1 MTTILIIEDDET
13 LREAL
18 DDRLTLEGYRVASAS
33 SGDDGLRQALEHPP
47 DLVLCDIMMPGL
59 DGYGVLREMQKDP
72 RTAAVPFVFLTAKA
86 TPMQVRVGMGVGA
99 DDYLCKPVS
108 SAELLVTIR
117 ARLWKSARAE
127 ERSEH
132 AADVARQGVV
142 RKLPQEIIP
151 PLTSLLSAAQL
162 MEVTTTGKSAQEV
175 QELGRSLRTATER
188 LQRTARRFLLSEL
201 EVASQTPAAQAQLRG
216 TCHIPA
222 AAWVTALAEH
232 LSRQNSRRED
242 LRLDLALVDLSMS
255 TNHFSELVAQLL
267 DNAFKFS
274 PRGSGVLVQLALLP
288 NDWCELTVRD
298 RGRGLTAVQARQ
310 AEDLSRAGH
319 DLWSQPGAGLG
330 LALVG
335 QLVALYGGQFT
346 IKGELDSGTR
356 ATVRLP
362 HGRPGSKS
370 ASPLEPE
377 LLQKV
382 ARALGKG
389 PEGGA

>member
-1 MTTILIIEDDET
+1 MATILIIEDDAT
-13 LREAL
+13 LRSTL
-18 DDRLTLEGYRVASAS
+18 DDRLTLEGFRVAAAS
-33 SGDDGLRQALEHPP
+33 SGEDGLRQALDQPP
-47 DLVLCDIMMPGL
+47 DLILCDIMMPGL
-59 DGYGVLREMQKDP
+59 DGYGVLRELQKHP
-72 RTAAVPFVFLTAKA
+72 RTAAIPFVFLTAKA
-86 TPMQVRVGMGVGA
+86 TPLQVRVGMGIGA
-99 DDYLCKPVS
+99 DDYLCKPVTT
-108 SAELLVTIR
+108 AELLVTIR
-117 ARLWKSARAE
+117 ARLWKRDRQA

-162 MEVTTTGKSAQEV
+162 LEVTTTAKSAQEV

-188 LQRTARRFLLSEL
+188 LQRTARRFLLAEL
-201 EVASQTPAAQAQLRG
+201 EVASRDPVAQAQLRG
-216 TCHIPA
+216 TCYIPA
-222 AAWVTALAEH
+222 AAWVTAQAEH
-232 LSRQNSRRED
+232 LARQHSRRED
-242 LRLDLALVDLSMS
+242 LRLELALVDLAMA
-255 TNHFSELVAQLL
+255 TNHFSEMVAQLL

-310 AEDLSRAGH
+310 AEDLSRTGH

-356 ATVRLP
+356 VTVRLP
-362 HGRPGSKS
+362 RARQGNKS

-382 ARALGKG
+382 AWVLGKDAG
-389 PEGGA
+389 EG